1 MSPQLEPLLIT
12 YHMMMMVVNLVN
24 KMIGVEI
31 LLLNLVSQMMWGDL
45 SSSVLISILR
55 QSTPLFQ
62 LWQLCCMRVLQFSCR
77 GRVTG

>member
-31 LLLNLVSQMMWGDL
+31 LLLNLVSQMMWGEL
-45 SSSVLISILR
+45 SSSVLISI
-55 QSTPLFQ
+55 
-62 LWQLCCMRVLQFSCR
+62 
-77 GRVTG
+77 

>member
-24 KMIGVEI
+24 KMIGVEN
-31 LLLNLVSQMMWGDL
+31 LLLNLVSQIMWGDL

-62 LWQLCCMRVLQFSCR
+62 L
-77 GRVTG
+77 